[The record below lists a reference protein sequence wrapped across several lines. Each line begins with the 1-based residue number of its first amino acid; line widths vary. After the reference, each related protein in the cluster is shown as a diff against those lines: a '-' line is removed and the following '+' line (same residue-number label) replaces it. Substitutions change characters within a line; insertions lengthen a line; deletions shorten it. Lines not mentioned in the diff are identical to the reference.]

1 MLTASTVG
9 FFMNRQ
15 KASGTNPIG
24 VSAQSQNS
32 EAEIEPY
39 VLSPEIAI
47 AEDAFG
53 RELEEQVAAINATQ
67 DETDGLTGD
76 AAGEQHQERG
86 SEPDQRAT
94 DGGGG
99 RLLLVRWKFTL
110 ARWPLYRRMSSTI
123 CPSGNAS
130 AVPQRAD

>member
-1 MLTASTVG
+1 VARPCG
-9 FFMNRQ
+9 Q
-15 KASGTNPIG
+15 KASGTNPIS

-47 AEDAFG
+47 TEDAFG

-86 SEPDQRAT
+86 REPDQRAT
-94 DGGGG
+94 DGGGEG
-99 RLLLVRWKFTL
+99 PEAENFAKRI
-110 ARWPLYRRMSSTI
+110 AMRR
-123 CPSGNAS
+123 
-130 AVPQRAD
+130 R